1 MVKAVLLLILLVGLF
16 VFLYDQ
22 GYMVIKSTSA
32 LMFVG
37 SAKGTSARF
46 TSCNGSMKR
55 VVRFES
61 DGTYRYFLD
70 AELSKGD
77 IAVELLDPAKET
89 VLHLDCASPSAA
101 VTVEKRKKY
110 YLVIRFRSATGRYA
124 LLREEI
130 T

>member
-1 MVKAVLLLILLVGLF
+1 MVKAVLLLILFVGLF
-16 VFLYDQ
+16 VFLYNQ

-70 AELSKGD
+70 AELTKGD
-77 IAVELLDPAKET
+77 ITVELLDGAKEKIMQ
-89 VLHLDCASPSAA
+89 LDCARQSAS
-101 VTVEKRKKY
+101 VTVERKKKY
-110 YLVIRFRSATGRYA
+110 YLIIRFQSATGRYA
-124 LLREEI
+124 LIRE
-130 T
+130 